1 MKILVTGGAG
11 YIGSH
16 VVLSLCDN
24 GEDVVV
30 LDDLSSGSQNAIDD
44 RAKFILG
51 STLNKKD
58 TDTAL
63 DGVDAVIHLAA
74 FKAAGESML
83 YPSKYSQNN
92 IVGTI
97 NLINSMIDQD
107 VNNFIFSSTAAV
119 YGYPEYLPLDE
130 NHPLNPINYYGF
142 TKLEIERILD
152 WYNKLTGLKYA
163 TLRYFNAAGYDK
175 ENRINHLE
183 KNPQNLIPI
192 VMEVASGFR
201 EKLEVFGNDY
211 DTKDGTGVRDYIHV
225 TDLAKAHIKAIDY
238 LKDHDSLTMNLAT
251 GDSHSVLDVI
261 EMAKRITNKE
271 ILYNFVDRREGDP
284 DQLFSSSSI
293 ASKLLDW
300 QPECSDLK
308 SIIKDTWQVYA
319 NKNSIS

>member
-30 LDDLSSGSQNAIDD
+30 LDDLSSGTQNAIDD

-63 DGVDAVIHLAA
+63 DGVDVVIHLAA

-83 YPSKYSQNN
+83 YPAKYSQNN

-119 YGYPEYLPLDE
+119 YGYPEYLPIDE

-152 WYNKLTGLKYA
+152 WYNNLTGLKYA
-163 TLRYFNAAGYDK
+163 ALRYFNAAGYDK
-175 ENRINHLE
+175 EGRINHLE

-211 DTKDGTGVRDYIHV
+211 DTKDGTGMRDYIHV

-238 LKDHDSLTMNLAT
+238 LKDHDSLTINLAT

-271 ILYNFVDRREGDP
+271 ILYDFVDRRDGDP
-284 DQLFSSSSI
+284 DKLFSSSSM
-293 ASKLLDW
+293 ASDLLDW
-300 QPECSDLK
+300 QPECSDIE

-319 NKNSIS
+319 NKNSMP